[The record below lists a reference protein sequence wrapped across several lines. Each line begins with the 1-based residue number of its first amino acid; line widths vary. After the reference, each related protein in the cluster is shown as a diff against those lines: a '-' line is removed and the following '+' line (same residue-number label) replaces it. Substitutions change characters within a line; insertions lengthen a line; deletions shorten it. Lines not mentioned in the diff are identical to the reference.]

1 VTIERIDMRVDL
13 EQVAAR
19 LTRKQRLALWLWL
32 CGYTQAD
39 IGDALG
45 VGQPAIAMRIKR
57 ARETI
62 QEGQT

>member
-13 EQVAAR
+13 ERVAAR
-19 LTRKQRLALWLWL
+19 LTRKQRLALWLWVL
-32 CGYTQAD
+32 GYTQED

>member
-1 VTIERIDMRVDL
+1 MTIERIDMRVDL
-13 EQVAAR
+13 ERVAAR
-19 LTRKQRLALWLWL
+19 LTRKQRLALWLWVL
-32 CGYTQAD
+32 GYTQED

>member
-1 VTIERIDMRVDL
+1 MTIERIDLRVDL
-13 EQVAAR
+13 ETAAAR
-19 LTRKQRLALWLWL
+19 LTRKQRLALWLWVL
-32 CGYTQAD
+32 GYTQED

>member
-1 VTIERIDMRVDL
+1 MTIERIDMRVDL
-13 EQVAAR
+13 ERVAAR
-19 LTRKQRLALWLWL
+19 LTRKQRLALWLWVL
-32 CGYTQAD
+32 GYTQED

-62 QEGQT
+62 QEGRT